1 MASTIL
7 NFIVENYLSN
17 FIEIDPSQTKASLW
31 SGEVQMSNVKIK
43 KELFQTMNIP
53 FLEVVHG
60 YIGSIKIKMQM
71 PMFHKYPIDVFI
83 EKVFFHARQKDIN
96 EINQEEEIK
105 NMEAYKL
112 STLQNQEILKSQ
124 LEQIDKEESAGITKH
139 IMSNL
144 RIEINDVI
152 FRYDDNVSYKKIPYS
167 LGLILKEL
175 SLLSTKSDFKKLE
188 NPDEVLKYE
197 EINYKRICMEH
208 LSLFWDCFSSEKEL
222 QFNNLIEHSYYNVI
236 NSQLKEYLGP
246 QLDFYVYCLSEIN
259 VHSNN
264 DKVHQYILHNIDMKL
279 NATINDNINKNLKPE
294 YIGDL
299 DFPFVV
305 IDISLKQIETIL
317 KVLSYMNL
325 SSLYHEGLAKEFYK
339 KELSEEDKKLYI
351 QQYVVYFH
359 KKYEE
364 QINIEFPEKLKKI
377 EEGISLYQIQL
388 MRAASLKKSTFFKD
402 KMELEKKLKEQE
414 GKFFFRNEKLIQSLK
429 TELKLLI
436 SSEEKY
442 NKLQENELENK
453 NAEVVID
460 NLMNLPDTYLHYIGK
475 FHMNKIKFVIHE
487 KVLKIDKSWKYEGK
501 IIEIEFINYFLKG
514 EFFKKGMLIK
524 MSLEDTLIKQDKIKN
539 PNYSAILFG
548 DVNTKGKILDI
559 EFEINPNLEC
569 SDMRFTMK
577 AERGIYIICD
587 LYVIQY
593 IQYKVMKVL
602 STSINF
608 NEIANY
614 AKDSVSQ

>member
-124 LEQIDKEESAGITKH
+124 LA
-139 IMSNL
+139 
-144 RIEINDVI
+144 
-152 FRYDDNVSYKKIPYS
+152 YKKIPYS

-188 NPDEVLKYE
+188 NPDEVIKYE
-197 EINYKRICMEH
+197 EINYKNICMEH
-208 LSLFWDCFSSEKEL
+208 LSLFWDCFDSEKEL
-222 QFNNLIEHSYYNVI
+222 EFNNLIENSYYNVI

-339 KELSEEDKKLYI
+339 KELSEDDKKLYI

-377 EEGISLYQIQL
+377 EEGISLYQI
-388 MRAASLKKSTFFKD
+388 
-402 KMELEKKLKEQE
+402 
-414 GKFFFRNEKLIQSLK
+414 
-429 TELKLLI
+429 
-436 SSEEKY
+436 
-442 NKLQENELENK
+442 
-453 NAEVVID
+453 
-460 NLMNLPDTYLHYIGK
+460 
-475 FHMNKIKFVIHE
+475 
-487 KVLKIDKSWKYEGK
+487 
-501 IIEIEFINYFLKG
+501 
-514 EFFKKGMLIK
+514 
-524 MSLEDTLIKQDKIKN
+524 
-539 PNYSAILFG
+539 
-548 DVNTKGKILDI
+548 NTKFK
-559 EFEINPNLEC
+559 N
-569 SDMRFTMK
+569 
-577 AERGIYIICD
+577 
-587 LYVIQY
+587 
-593 IQYKVMKVL
+593 
-602 STSINF
+602 
-608 NEIANY
+608 
-614 AKDSVSQ
+614 